1 MEYYIPYLFFWGKD
15 MKKILLVIFAIMIT
29 FLLIQFVIPHYMTR
43 DGLCIVGYHG
53 VVSDEE
59 KEIKYKDD
67 IYTLSVS
74 QFERHMKYLYDEGY
88 STYNM
93 DEVYDYKQGI
103 LEVDKKAVVL
113 TFDDGYKNFNDVV
126 KPILE
131 KYQFKGTCFVI
142 GKHLEDNKI
151 RFLKE
156 EDMINDQYVS
166 YYSHSY
172 DLHRKDKETNIKII
186 EELTLEE
193 IDQDFKK
200 NKVDCTYFAFPYG
213 KSRDDIKPILEKYGV
228 KLAFSYSQYRHM
240 SVKDDCYFLP
250 RYMIVDYMPDLYFHW
265 IVE

>member
-1 MEYYIPYLFFWGKD
+1 
-15 MKKILLVIFAIMIT
+15 MKKILITVLVLLLSFLMIR
-29 FLLIQFVIPHYMTR
+29 FIIPHYTTR

-59 KEIKYKDD
+59 KETKYKDD

-74 QFERHMKYLYDEGY
+74 QFERHMKYLYDQSY
-88 STYNM
+88 STYDMN
-93 DEVYDYKQGI
+93 EVYAYKQGDLKI
-103 LEVDKKAVVL
+103 DKKAIVL
-113 TFDDGYKNFNDVV
+113 TFDDGYKNFNNIV

-142 GKHLEDNKI
+142 GKHLDDDKS

-156 EDMINDQYVS
+156 DDLVDDQYVS

-193 IDQDFKK
+193 IENDFKK

-213 KSRDDIKPILEKYGV
+213 KSRDDIKSILEKYGV

-240 SVKDDCYFLP
+240 TVSDDDFYLP
-250 RYMIVDYMPDLYFHW
+250 RYMIVDYMPDIYIRW